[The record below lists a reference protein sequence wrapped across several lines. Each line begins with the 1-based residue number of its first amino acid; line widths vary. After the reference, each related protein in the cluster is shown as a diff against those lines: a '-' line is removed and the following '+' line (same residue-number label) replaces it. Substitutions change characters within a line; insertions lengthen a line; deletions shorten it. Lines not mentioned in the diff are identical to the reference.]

1 MNVTKSTR
9 ASKNGKLIICPQC
22 NNYARVYH
30 FSWSALSC
38 IHCDA
43 DVNKNDW
50 ILHDESINDMS
61 YYDSLLTSGTSWQS
75 GTVLVVLSLEF
86 AII

>member
-43 DVNKNDW
+43 TVNKYDW
-50 ILHDESINDMS
+50 R
-61 YYDSLLTSGTSWQS
+61 
-75 GTVLVVLSLEF
+75 LEV
-86 AII
+86 AS

>member
-1 MNVTKSTR
+1 MNVNRFTR
-9 ASKNGKLIICPQC
+9 AGKHGKLIICPQC
-22 NNYARVYH
+22 NSHARVYH
-30 FSWSALSC
+30 FAWSALSC

-61 YYDSLLTSGTSWQS
+61 YYDSLLTAGTS
-75 GTVLVVLSLEF
+75 
-86 AII
+86 